1 MRQVETEYVS
11 CIDTCDR
18 VRLCGT
24 RVKILTTA
32 VHDRNC
38 SGGLSIN
45 RYCLMIYT
53 DLPCSYLW
61 HSESCHYAIANAG
74 PEVSC
79 PGLVWSEVE
88 RPLLQELIAHWFLAE
103 LVNQDVHCLLMERWC
118 GSLVTTNVM
127 LAWNMTTW

>member
-1 MRQVETEYVS
+1 
-11 CIDTCDR
+11 
-18 VRLCGT
+18 
-24 RVKILTTA
+24 
-32 VHDRNC
+32 
-38 SGGLSIN
+38 
-45 RYCLMIYT
+45 MIYT

-61 HSESCHYAIANAG
+61 HSESWHYAIANAG

-88 RPLLQELIAHWFLAE
+88 RRLLQELIAHWSLAE

-118 GSLVTTNVM
+118 GSLVTTNAM